1 MTTIAIP
8 DAYAPSLSGILADNI
23 PCYEA
28 LQRLRHITMS
38 ERELYQLYAAI
49 LAEVVGQ
56 LPERT
61 PKQ

>member
-1 MTTIAIP
+1 MTTVTIP

-23 PCYEA
+23 RCYEA
-28 LQRLRHITMS
+28 LQRLRHITAS

-49 LAEVVGQ
+49 LVEVVGQ